1 LDEPPGYTLTLLF
14 SISEYFSSE
23 TLGFVVM
30 AVLGLVWLSIAI
42 TEAAFFTLS
51 AEDLSKIIQGRSRW
65 QKSLMTL
72 MNYPQHIQVTN
83 LFLKNVIKVT
93 IITWVIMFVN
103 TAAHTWLWLFLFTL
117 SISLMV
123 LMGDIAAKK
132 TGTRYRHAIL
142 RWTAPMLKALTF
154 LLMPVSKPFLWVQG
168 LLVKVLGKRSK
179 AAEKATSR
187 LLNETLNEVT
197 MSTDEQEVMKS
208 MSNFGSI
215 YVRQLMKPR
224 KDVIA
229 VDVAGD
235 FSALIE
241 LINKTGYSRIP
252 AYRSTLDTIE
262 GMVYIKDLIPFI
274 DQQKGF
280 EWQKLIRPAFFVSE
294 STRISVLLKDFQQKH
309 VHIAIVLD
317 KYGRVVGLITLHDL
331 IEEVIDDINEEFNP
345 VNPAG

>member
-1 LDEPPGYTLTLLF
+1 MDEPPGNTVSLLF
-14 SISEYFSSE
+14 SISESFTNGE
-23 TLGFVVM
+23 LGFVVV
-30 AVLGLVWLSIAI
+30 AILGLLWLGIAI

-51 AEDLSKIIQGRSRW
+51 AEDLTKIFQGRKGW

-83 LFLKNVIKVT
+83 VFLKNVIKVV
-93 IITWVIMFVN
+93 IITWMIIFAN
-103 TAAHTWLWLFLFTL
+103 TTTHSWLWLFSFTL
-117 SISLMV
+117 STCMMV
-123 LMGDIAAKK
+123 LMGDIVAKK
-132 TGTRYRHAIL
+132 AGTRYRNVIL
-142 RWTAPMLKALTF
+142 RFTAPLLKVLTY
-154 LLMPVSKPFLWVQG
+154 LLMPVSKPFLWMQN
-168 LLVKVLGKRSK
+168 LLVKIFGKRSK
-179 AAEKATSR
+179 ASEKAMSR
-187 LLNETLNEVT
+187 FLNETLNEDKN
-197 MSTDEQEVMKS
+197 SDEQEVMKS

-229 VDVAGD
+229 IDVSGD
-235 FSALIE
+235 FSTLVE
-241 LINKTGYSRIP
+241 LINRTGYSRIP

-309 VHIAIVLD
+309 VHIAVVLD

-331 IEEVIDDINEEFNP
+331 IEEVIDDINEEFTP
-345 VNPAG
+345 VNPTS

>member
-1 LDEPPGYTLTLLF
+1 LDEPPGYTVALLSSINEPFTL
-14 SISEYFSSE
+14 E

-51 AEDLSKIIQGRSRW
+51 AEDLSKIIQGRKRW
-65 QKSLMTL
+65 QRSLMTL
-72 MNYPQHIQVTN
+72 MNYPQHIQVAN
-83 LFLKNVIKVT
+83 LFLKNMIKVT
-93 IITWVIMFVN
+93 IITCMIIFVHA
-103 TAAHTWLWLFLFTL
+103 TDHTWLWLFLFL
-117 SISLMV
+117 LFISLMV

-132 TGTRYRHAIL
+132 IGTKNRHTIL
-142 RWTAPMLKALTF
+142 EWTATILKVLTF
-154 LLMPVSKPFLWVQG
+154 CLMPISKPFLWLQG
-168 LLVKVLGKRSK
+168 VLVKVFGMRRKASEK
-179 AAEKATSR
+179 AASKM
-187 LLNETLNEVT
+187 LNETLNEV
-197 MSTDEQEVMKS
+197 MKNSDEQEVMKS

-215 YVRQLMKPR
+215 SVRQLMRAR

-229 VDVAGD
+229 MDVDGD
-235 FSALIE
+235 FSTLIDV
-241 LINKTGYSRIP
+241 INRSGFSRIP

-309 VHIAIVLD
+309 VHIAMVLD

-345 VNPAG
+345 VTPPS